1 MVNADRDKSILVL
14 IFRKPAEHPAM
25 VGGCPRDI
33 HSAKGRSNPGSLPSF
48 FVSDA
53 FPGKRNWL
61 KKQLFG
67 SHTLD

>member
-25 VGGCPRDI
+25 VRGCPAI
-33 HSAKGRSNPGSLPSF
+33 FIGAKGRSNPGSLPPF
-48 FVSDA
+48 FVSDP

-67 SHTLD
+67 GRTLD